1 VSAQAHTI
9 DAAPATALGNQ
20 GVGESRAF
28 GFWLY
33 ILSDLILFSALFA
46 TFAVQMRSFA
56 GGPTGRELFDL
67 PYVFRETL
75 LLLLSSAAYGLTVLA
90 MQKERRASVLRW
102 LGISFLLGL
111 GFILMEIH
119 ELHHLIAGGTGPD
132 RSGFLSAYFTLV
144 GTHGTHVSFGLIWMS
159 VLMLQ
164 VALKGLSAPVRGRLL
179 RLSVFWHFLD
189 IVWIGVFSVVYL
201 LGVMQ

>member
-1 VSAQAHTI
+1 MTSHVQAI
-9 DAAPATALGNQ
+9 DAAHAAAHEHHDARDTQ
-20 GVGESRAF
+20 AF

-56 GGPTGRELFDL
+56 GGPTGKDLFDL
-67 PYVFRETL
+67 NYVAVETL
-75 LLLLSSAAYGLTVLA
+75 LLLLSSASYGLAMLA
-90 MQKERRASVLRW
+90 VQRGRSAPVMRW
-102 LGISFLLGL
+102 LGITFLLGL
-111 GFILMEIH
+111 GFIVMEVH
-119 ELHHLIAGGTGPD
+119 EFYGLVLAGHGPD

-144 GTHGTHVSFGLIWMS
+144 GTHGTHVTFGLIWM
-159 VLMLQ
+159 LAMMFQ
-164 VALKGLSAPVRGRLL
+164 VGFKGLSAPVQGRLL

-201 LGVMQ
+201 LGVM

>member
-1 VSAQAHTI
+1 MTAHVQTI
-9 DAAPATALGNQ
+9 EAAHAANHGHPDVQ
-20 GVGESRAF
+20 ESRGF

-46 TFAVQMRSFA
+46 AFVVQMRSFA
-56 GGPTGRELFDL
+56 GGPTGKDLFDL
-67 PYVFRETL
+67 SYVAGETL
-75 LLLLSSAAYGLTVLA
+75 LLLLSSAACGMAVLA
-90 MQKERRASVLRW
+90 MQEDQRAQVLRW
-102 LGISFLLGL
+102 LGITFLLGL
-111 GFILMEIH
+111 GFVLMEVH
-119 ELHHLIAGGTGPD
+119 EFHQLIAEGSGPD

-144 GTHGTHVSFGLIWMS
+144 GTHGTHVTFGLIWMA

-164 VALKGLSAPVRGRLL
+164 VALKGLSEPVQGRLL

>member
-1 VSAQAHTI
+1 MPAHAQTI
-9 DAAPATALGNQ
+9 DAAHAAHHDAQENQ
-20 GVGESRAF
+20 AF

-56 GGPTGRELFDL
+56 GGPTGKDLFDL
-67 PYVFRETL
+67 WYVAGETL
-75 LLLLSSAAYGLTVLA
+75 LLLLSSAAYGLAVLA
-90 MQKERRASVLRW
+90 MQEDKHAQVLLW
-102 LGISFLLGL
+102 LGITFLLGL
-111 GFILMEIH
+111 VFILMEIREFH
-119 ELHHLIAGGTGPD
+119 GLVLEGHGPD

-144 GTHGTHVSFGLIWMS
+144 GTHGTHVTFGLIWMA
-159 VLMLQ
+159 VLILQ
-164 VALKGLSAPVRGRLL
+164 VAVKGLSKPVQGRLL

>member
-1 VSAQAHTI
+1 MTAHVQTI
-9 DAAPATALGNQ
+9 EAAHAASHGHPDVQ
-20 GVGESRAF
+20 ESRGF

-46 TFAVQMRSFA
+46 TFVVQMRSFA
-56 GGPTGRELFDL
+56 GGPTGKDLFDL
-67 PYVFRETL
+67 SYVAGETL
-75 LLLLSSAAYGLTVLA
+75 LLLLSSAAYGMAVLA
-90 MQKERRASVLRW
+90 MQEDQRAQVLRW
-102 LGISFLLGL
+102 LGITFLLGL
-111 GFILMEIH
+111 GFVLMEVH
-119 ELHHLIAGGTGPD
+119 EFHQLIAEGSGPD

-144 GTHGTHVSFGLIWMS
+144 GTHGTHVTFGLIWMA

-164 VALKGLSAPVRGRLL
+164 VALKGLSEPVQGRLL

>member
-1 VSAQAHTI
+1 MTAHVQSI
-9 DAAPATALGNQ
+9 EAAHAANHGHHDVQ
-20 GVGESRAF
+20 ESRGF

-46 TFAVQMRSFA
+46 TFVVQMRSFA
-56 GGPTGRELFDL
+56 GGPTGKDLFDL
-67 PYVFRETL
+67 SYVAGETL
-75 LLLLSSAAYGLTVLA
+75 LLLLSSAAYGMAVLA
-90 MQKERRASVLRW
+90 MQEDQRAQVLRW
-102 LGISFLLGL
+102 LGITFLLGL
-111 GFILMEIH
+111 GFVLMEVH
-119 ELHHLIAGGTGPD
+119 EFHQLIAEGSGPD

-144 GTHGTHVSFGLIWMS
+144 GTHGTHVTFGLIWMA

-164 VALKGLSAPVRGRLL
+164 VALKGLSEPVQGRLL

>member
-1 VSAQAHTI
+1 MTAHAQTI
-9 DAAPATALGNQ
+9 DGAHAADHCHHDAQENQ
-20 GVGESRAF
+20 AF

-46 TFAVQMRSFA
+46 TFVVQMRSFA
-56 GGPTGRELFDL
+56 GGPTGRDLFDL
-67 PYVFRETL
+67 GYVAGETL
-75 LLLLSSAAYGLTVLA
+75 LLLLSSAAYGLAMLA
-90 MQKERRASVLRW
+90 MQEGRRAQVLRW
-102 LGISFLLGL
+102 LGITFLLGL
-111 GFILMEIH
+111 GFILMEVH
-119 ELHHLIAGGTGPD
+119 EFRNLIAEGNGPS

-144 GTHGTHVSFGLIWMS
+144 GTHGTHVTFGLIWMA
-159 VLMLQ
+159 VLMVQ
-164 VALKGLSAPVRGRLL
+164 AAIKGLSTPVQGRLM

>member
-1 VSAQAHTI
+1 MTAQTQALSAA
-9 DAAPATALGNQ
+9 
-20 GVGESRAF
+20 SRGSDIQERQAF

-56 GGPTGRELFDL
+56 DGPTGQELFDL
-67 PYVFRETL
+67 PYVFGETL
-75 LLLLSSAAYGLTVLA
+75 LLLVSSTTYGLAMLA
-90 MQKERRASVLRW
+90 MQQGWRSRTLRW
-102 LGISFLLGL
+102 LGITFLLGL
-111 GFILMEIH
+111 GFILMEVH
-119 ELHHLIAGGTGPD
+119 EFHHLIAEGTGPD

-144 GTHGTHVSFGLIWMS
+144 GTHGTHVAFGLFWMAI
-159 VLMLQ
+159 LMLQ
-164 VALKGLSAPVRGRLL
+164 VAVKGLSAPVQGRLL

>member
-1 VSAQAHTI
+1 MTAHAHTI
-9 DAAPATALGNQ
+9 DAAHAADQ
-20 GVGESRAF
+20 GPHDVQESRAF

-46 TFAVQMRSFA
+46 TFVVQMRSFA
-56 GGPTGRELFDL
+56 GGPTGKDLFDL
-67 PYVFRETL
+67 GYVAGETL
-75 LLLLSSAAYGLTVLA
+75 LLLLSSATYGLAVLA
-90 MQKERRASVLRW
+90 MQADRRTQVLRW
-102 LGISFLLGL
+102 LGVTFILGL

-119 ELHHLIAGGTGPD
+119 EFHHLIAEGNGPN

-144 GTHGTHVSFGLIWMS
+144 GTHGTHVTFGLIWMA

-164 VALKGLSAPVRGRLL
+164 VSIKGLSEPVQGRLL

>member
-1 VSAQAHTI
+1 MSAHAQTI
-9 DAAPATALGNQ
+9 DAAHAADHGHHDARENQ
-20 GVGESRAF
+20 AF

-56 GGPTGRELFDL
+56 GGPTGKELFDL
-67 PYVFRETL
+67 GYVAGETL
-75 LLLLSSAAYGLTVLA
+75 LLLLSSAGYGLAMLA
-90 MQKERRASVLRW
+90 MQEGRRPQVLRW
-102 LGISFLLGL
+102 LGVTFFLGL
-111 GFILMEIH
+111 GFIAMEVLEFH
-119 ELHHLIAGGTGPD
+119 GLITEGNGPD

-144 GTHGTHVSFGLIWMS
+144 GTHGTHVTFGLIWMA

-164 VALKGLSAPVRGRLL
+164 VALKGLSAPVQGRLL

>member
-1 VSAQAHTI
+1 MSAHAQTI
-9 DAAPATALGNQ
+9 DAAHAADHGHHDAQENQ
-20 GVGESRAF
+20 AF

-56 GGPTGRELFDL
+56 GGPTGKELFDL
-67 PYVFRETL
+67 WYVVGETL
-75 LLLLSSAAYGLTVLA
+75 LLLLSSATYGLAMLA
-90 MQKERRASVLRW
+90 MQEDKRDLVLRW
-102 LGISFLLGL
+102 LGITFLLGL

-119 ELHHLIAGGTGPD
+119 EFHGLIAEGSGPD

-144 GTHGTHVSFGLIWMS
+144 GTHGTHVTFGLIWMA

-164 VALKGLSAPVRGRLL
+164 VAVKGLSAPVQGRLL

>member
-1 VSAQAHTI
+1 MTAHVQTI
-9 DAAPATALGNQ
+9 DAAHAAEHEHHDAQ
-20 GVGESRAF
+20 ESRAF

-46 TFAVQMRSFA
+46 TFVVQMRSLA
-56 GGPTGRELFDL
+56 GGPTGKDIFDL
-67 PYVFRETL
+67 SYVAGETL
-75 LLLLSSAAYGLTVLA
+75 LLLLSSAAYGLAVLA
-90 MQKERRASVLRW
+90 MQKDKRAKVLRW
-102 LGISFLLGL
+102 LGVTFLLGL
-111 GFILMEIH
+111 GFIVMEVH
-119 ELHHLIAGGTGPD
+119 EFRHLILEGNGPN

-144 GTHGTHVSFGLIWMS
+144 GTHGTHVTFGLIWMA

-164 VALKGLSAPVRGRLL
+164 VGVNGLSEPVQGRLL
-179 RLSVFWHFLD
+179 RLSLFWHFLD